1 MLYLEL
7 GLVFLLTVINGL
19 LAMSELAVV
28 SARPARLR
36 ALAERGVNGSRRALV
51 LAADPGRFLSTVQIG
66 ITLVGIL
73 SGAFSGATLG
83 DRLSA
88 QLGEWGLPPTWAYV
102 IGVGVVVTCIT
113 YMSLIIGELVPKR
126 IALRDPERVA
136 CLVSPAMTVIAKLAS
151 PVVWLLDRS
160 GRLVLALMGLS
171 KEKDQGVTEEEI
183 RTLVAEAE
191 TAGVL
196 EPGEREMITG
206 VMRLGD
212 RPVRTVMTPRIEVD
226 MINLADDPAA
236 SVQHMMQSP
245 HSRFPAY
252 DGSSEVIVGIIW
264 TKDLVGCQTNPV
276 SVDLRALVRQAPI
289 IPESM
294 DALDVLNTLKSSA
307 VHMGLVHDEY
317 GHFEGVVTAADIL
330 EAIVGA
336 FETEEGAPEPQMVER
351 DDGSLLIAGWMP
363 VDEFADRV
371 GLTLPPNRSYETVAG
386 FVIARMGHLPAVG
399 ETFDVGRFRI
409 EILDLDGRRIDK
421 ILISLIK
428 GNRRA
433 AAA

>member
-1 MLYLEL
+1 MLYLEI
-7 GLVFLLTVINGL
+7 GLVLLLTVVNGL

-28 SARPARLR
+28 SSRPARLR
-36 ALAERGVNGSRRALV
+36 AMAERGVNGSRRALA
-51 LAADPGRFLSTVQIG
+51 LAADPGRFLSSVQTG

-88 QLGEWGLPPTWAYV
+88 ALADAGLPPGAAYV
-102 IGVGVVVTCIT
+102 LGVGVVVTLIT
-113 YMSLIIGELVPKR
+113 YLSLIIGELVPKQ
-126 IALRDPERVA
+126 IALRDPERIA
-136 CLVSPAMTVIAKLAS
+136 CLVSPAMTVMARLSA
-151 PVVWLLDRS
+151 PVGWLLDKS
-160 GRLVLALMGLS
+160 GKIVLALIGLS
-171 KEKDQGVTEEEI
+171 KDSDKGVTEEEI
-183 RTLVAEAE
+183 KTLVAEAE

-212 RPVRTVMTPRIEVD
+212 RPVRTVMTPRIDVD

-236 SVQHMMQSP
+236 VLKHIMESP
-245 HSRFPAY
+245 HSRFPAH
-252 DGSSEVIVGIIW
+252 DGNPDEVVGIIW
-264 TKDLVGCQTNPV
+264 VKDLIGARVEPCTVN
-276 SVDLRALVRQAPI
+276 LRELVRQAPI

-294 DALDVLNTLKSSA
+294 DALDVLNALKASA

-330 EAIVGA
+330 ETIVGA
-336 FETEEGAPEPQMVER
+336 FETEEGAPEPPIVER
-351 DDGSLLIAGWMP
+351 GDGSMFVAGWMP
-363 VDEFADRV
+363 VDEFADRIGV
-371 GLTLPPNRSYETVAG
+371 PLPPQRSYETVAG
-386 FVIARMGHLPAVG
+386 LVIAKMGRLPAVG
-399 ETFDVGRFRI
+399 ETFDIARFRV
-409 EILDLDGRRIDK
+409 EIVDLDGRRIDK
-421 ILISLIK
+421 ILISPLQ